1 MPVTAVTALL
11 ATCAETIPVRKS
23 PHSGWCFDLVLSGEV
38 RMKSGK
44 IIVVIVTLTFVVLLL
59 VVVRPTQQV
68 DAEQQIGT
76 PVTIKAP
83 LGLPP
88 VPIPSDNPLTVEK
101 IGLGRRL
108 YYDPALSADKTVS
121 CATCHHPDHGFSD
134 GKPVSNGVQQKT
146 GTRNSP
152 TVFNSAYF
160 AAQFWDGRAPT
171 LEKQAEGPVQNPVEM
186 AHTLKG
192 VEDRLN
198 ADATYRNDFAKAFGP
213 GPITYERVEKAISS
227 FERTI
232 VSANSPFDRW
242 KYGHDERAVS
252 QAVKRGFV
260 VFTSPQKGNC
270 SACHLI
276 GEDYALFT
284 DNKFHNIGVGV
295 DMGQITDQG
304 RFAVSRNEADRG
316 AFRTPSLRNISLTAP
331 YMHDGS
337 VQNLKDAVDYYIGGG
352 NSNSHLDPQIH
363 VLDFL
368 SGQERADLRA
378 FLESLTGE
386 MPPDVGPP
394 APAIPVS
401 LSSES
406 GLP

>member
-11 ATCAETIPVRKS
+11 ATCAETIPVTQIPALR
-23 PHSGWCFDLVLSGEV
+23 LVLRFRPLRRSAHEIRKDHRCDSHSDVCRTAAGGGTSNPASG
-38 RMKSGK
+38 RRATDPGSPARDPLDRAAIGLGK
-44 IIVVIVTLTFVVLLL
+44 
-59 VVVRPTQQV
+59 
-68 DAEQQIGT
+68 
-76 PVTIKAP
+76 
-83 LGLPP
+83 
-88 VPIPSDNPLTVEK
+88 K
-101 IGLGRRL
+101 IALGRRL

-121 CATCHHPDHGFSD
+121 CATCHHSDHGFSD

-160 AAQFWDGRAPT
+160 EAQFWDGRAPT

-386 MPPDVGPP
+386 MPRDVGPP

>member
-1 MPVTAVTALL
+1 
-11 ATCAETIPVRKS
+11 
-23 PHSGWCFDLVLSGEV
+23 
-38 RMKSGK
+38 MKSGK
-44 IIVVIVTLTFVVLLL
+44 IIVVIVILTFVVLLL

-88 VPIPSDNPLTVEK
+88 VAIPSDNPLTVEK
-101 IGLGRRL
+101 IALGRRL

-160 AAQFWDGRAPT
+160 EVQFWDGRAPT
-171 LEKQAEGPVQNPVEM
+171 LEKQAEGPVQNAVEM

-192 VEDRLN
+192 VEERLN
-198 ADATYRNDFAKAFGP
+198 ADVSYRNDFAKAFGP
-213 GPITYERVEKAISS
+213 GPITYERVEKAISC

-232 VSANSPFDRW
+232 ISANSPFDRW

-276 GEDYALFT
+276 GENYALFT

-295 DMGQITDQG
+295 NMGQITDQG
-304 RFAVSRNEADRG
+304 RFGVSRNEADRG
-316 AFRTPSLRNISLTAP
+316 AFRTPSCGI
-331 YMHDGS
+331 
-337 VQNLKDAVDYYIGGG
+337 
-352 NSNSHLDPQIH
+352 SHLP
-363 VLDFL
+363 LPTCM
-368 SGQERADLRA
+368 
-378 FLESLTGE
+378 TG
-386 MPPDVGPP
+386 
-394 APAIPVS
+394 ACKT
-401 LSSES
+401 
-406 GLP
+406 